1 MQIGELSRAARVN
14 IETIRYYEKI
24 GLVPQPPR
32 SDGGRREFDNIH
44 LKRLVFVRR
53 ARELGFSI
61 EEVKQLIALQET
73 PPACQDV
80 YTLTEH
86 HLADI
91 RQKIRDLKKME
102 RTLTGLAKQCE
113 QGAAPACPIIEA
125 LNR

>member
-1 MQIGELSRAARVN
+1 MQIGALSEQSGVN
-14 IETIRYYEKI
+14 IETIRYYEKT

-32 SDGGRREFDNIH
+32 SGGGRREFDEIH

-61 EEVKQLIALQET
+61 DEVKQLIALQET
-73 PPACQDV
+73 PPACKDV

-91 RQKIRDLKKME
+91 RKKIRDLKQME
-102 RTLTGLAKQCE
+102 RTLTGLANKCE
-113 QGAAPACPIIEA
+113 RGATPDCPIIEA